1 MLLFQRMKR
10 LYPLRPQTRK
20 GNSVEDRHHLKVPQ
34 YEGTPGWLLLT
45 HSEDGEPLALFVDRN
60 EKITVL
66 YMILDERLFSDT
78 VMRVVRIGP
87 SRFIVY
93 DLRALNG
100 VNVFEKYNYEH
111 RKKVLTELLDEFHQR
126 DLVALEVPE
135 DVPEWVYPVRGYE
148 YYDDQPGSLGVFLPV
163 KE

>member
-1 MLLFQRMKR
+1 M
-10 LYPLRPQTRK
+10 
-20 GNSVEDRHHLKVPQ
+20 
-34 YEGTPGWLLLT
+34 
-45 HSEDGEPLALFVDRN
+45 ALFVDRN
-60 EKITVL
+60 EKITAIHI
-66 YMILDERLFSDT
+66 ILDERIFSDT

-93 DLRALNG
+93 DLRTLNG

-126 DLVALEVPE
+126 DLVALEFPE
-135 DVPEWVYPVRGYE
+135 DVPEWTYPVRGHE